1 MFRWHVVSAVFWR
14 NLKQYFTGVIGY
26 LFIVAF
32 VTVCAILAFAPQF
45 FADNL
50 ANLDQLSRYYP
61 ELLLLFIPAITMPLW
76 AEEKRSGTDSILF
89 TLPASD
95 FDVLLGK
102 YLAAVAVY
110 TIALLF
116 SGTILFEIGFLG
128 SPDWGIIGTTY
139 LGYWLSGASLIAIGM
154 FASSLTG
161 STTVAFILGALFCAI
176 PVLGQYLGDR
186 LGFDRFSLGWHL
198 EGFTN
203 GQVSLA
209 SIIYFVGLAV
219 VMLYLNMVVISRRH
233 WNRGKAGNIGW
244 QLVVRAICLAVA
256 AFSIFHIVDT
266 SPATARAQL
275 DLTQEKVFTLNPAT
289 MEALKK
295 VSDSDKKITVEAFIS
310 EDIPQKYTNVKRNLE
325 AMLRQYDSFG
335 GSNVDVNVNHVTPN
349 SDLEVAA
356 QKLGIEAREDR
367 SEEDGITVQ
376 RDVYLGAH
384 VSSAAGETTLPFFDS
399 NNSIEYELSHA
410 IYTTIDKGNKLTLGI
425 LETDA
430 QFGGPLYQG
439 RRIPWSYSN
448 TLDVLKQQFKI
459 KYIRGDELDTFLPEE
474 EAEGESKPEGGDAE
488 GENGEAEEEAKPAKK
503 VREAPDV
510 LLVADPAS
518 MDAPSME
525 SLVKYLEAGNPA
537 IILADPL
544 PFFWAYQNPRY
555 LGVLNAPK
563 MSRVNQQQ
571 SPYAEI
577 LSTSQLPKADGGSA
591 STLFSA
597 LGVQWDNGSAVWNME
612 DPHPGFD
619 AQWPP
624 GLGQNWPAYYGPF
637 NKAFVYVKE
646 NDSGSA
652 FNVEDPISAGL
663 QELLMFY
670 PGSIMQGSGSK
681 YEFTPLASIG
691 VASGRTAWDEL
702 TTTPTQKM
710 QMLNPRT
717 GELTVREEP
726 ARSQIT
732 MADLVVLNPTPRTMI
747 DSQDHCVAARVHAK
761 GDAEGG
767 LNVVIIADLDFVTD
781 LAWQQEEALDE
792 QIGQKLD
799 NVGFL
804 LNAIE
809 VLGGADAFVELRN
822 RRQRPRTLVQLES
835 IFKGFRQKRMDKQQ
849 EIEDRVE
856 AQLDEAQEKLDV
868 ATAEIQ
874 GNESLGFLEKLQ
886 KTSQRATDVQK
897 QFDIKQK
904 RLSKEL
910 KEEVTALK
918 NEEKKE
924 IDRCKNW
931 IRIRTA
937 LIAPLLPLMLGVAV
951 LWFRVFNEQKNIN
964 PNRRVK

>member
-61 ELLLLFIPAITMPLW
+61 ELLLLFVPAITMPLW
-76 AEEKRSGTDSILF
+76 AEERRQGTDSILF

-110 TIALLF
+110 TIALAF
-116 SGTILFEIGFLG
+116 STTMLLALGTLG
-128 SPDWGIIGTTY
+128 NPDWGIIGTTY
-139 LGYWLSGASLIAIGM
+139 LGYWLSGSALIAVGM

-176 PVLGQYLGDR
+176 PVLGSYLGDS
-186 LGFDRFSLGWHL
+186 LGLGRYSVGWHL
-198 EGFTN
+198 KGFTI

-209 SIIYFVGLAV
+209 SIVYYVGLTA

-233 WNRGKAGNIGW
+233 WNRGEEGNIGW
-244 QLVVRAICLAVA
+244 QLIVRAIALAVA

-266 SPATARAQL
+266 SPLTSRAQL
-275 DLTQEKVFTLNPAT
+275 DLTQEKLFTLNPAT
-289 MEALKK
+289 LDTLKN
-295 VSDSDKKITVEAFIS
+295 VRDSDTRITVDAYIS
-310 EDIPQKYTNVKRNLE
+310 DDIPQKYTNVKRNLE
-325 AMLRQYDSFG
+325 GMLRQYDSFG
-335 GSNVDVNVNHVTPN
+335 GNNVDVIVNRVTPN
-349 SDLEVAA
+349 SVLEIAA

-384 VSSAAGETTLPFFDS
+384 VSSSAGETTLPFFDS
-399 NNSIEYELSHA
+399 NKSIEYELSHA
-410 IYTTIDKGNKLTLGI
+410 IYTTVDKGNKLTLGI

-430 QFGGPLYQG
+430 QFGGPNYQG
-439 RRIPWSYSN
+439 RRIPWSYNN
-448 TLDVLKQQFKI
+448 TMDVLKQQFKI
-459 KYIRGDELDTFLPEE
+459 KYITGNELETFLPQKEE
-474 EAEGESKPEGGDAE
+474 DKPAE
-488 GENGEAEEEAKPAKK
+488 GENPDGAEEPKSEKK
-503 VREAPDV
+503 VRQAPDV

-518 MDAPSME
+518 LDAPSIAA
-525 SLVKYLEAGNPA
+525 LVKYLEAGNA
-537 IILADPL
+537 AVILADPL

-555 LGVLNAPK
+555 LGVLNAPR
-563 MSRVNQQQ
+563 MSRVNSQQ
-571 SPYAEI
+571 SPYADI
-577 LSTSQLPKADGGSA
+577 LSTSPLPKADGGTA

-597 LGVQWDNGSAVWNME
+597 LGVQWNNGAAVWNME
-612 DPHPGFD
+612 NPHPGFD

-624 GLGQNWPAYYGPF
+624 GIGQNWPTYYGPYD
-637 NKAFVYVKE
+637 KTFVFIKE
-646 NDSGSA
+646 SDSGEA
-652 FNVEDPISAGL
+652 FNTEDPISAGL

-670 PGSIMQGSGSK
+670 PGSIMEGSGSK
-681 YEFTPLASIG
+681 YDFTSLASIG
-691 VASGRTAWDEL
+691 IASGRTEWDEL
-702 TTTPTQKM
+702 TTTPTQKS

-717 GELTVREEP
+717 GQISVREEP

-732 MADLVVLNPTPRTMI
+732 MDSLIVLNPTPRAML
-747 DSQDHCVAARVHAK
+747 DSQDHCVAARVQAK
-761 GDAEGG
+761 DKADDG
-767 LNVVIIADLDFVTD
+767 LDVVIIADLDFVSD

-792 QIGQKLD
+792 QVGQKLD
-799 NVGFL
+799 NLSFL

-809 VLGGADAFVELRN
+809 VLGGADDFVALRN

-835 IFKGFRQKRMDKQQ
+835 IFKQFREQRMAKQQ
-849 EIEDRVE
+849 EIEDKIQE
-856 AQLDEAQEKLDV
+856 QLDEAQEKLNV

-897 QFDIKQK
+897 QFDIKQRK
-904 RLSKEL
+904 LSRQL
-910 KEEVTALK
+910 KEQVTQLEVDEKALVEGQKNRRRISTAL
-918 NEEKKE
+918 
-924 IDRCKNW
+924 
-931 IRIRTA
+931 
-937 LIAPLLPLMLGVAV
+937 LAPLLPLMLGIVV
-951 LWFRVFNEQKNIN
+951 LWFRKFNEQKNIN